1 MMRAMVSH
9 ETPPTARK
17 IIGRFWPKTTVARM
31 TMSVSG
37 KVLTTSTPR
46 IRRSSARPPTSAAN
60 TP

>member
-17 IIGRFWPKTTVARM
+17 IIGMFWPKTTVHRM

-37 KVLTTSTPR
+37 KVLTMSTKR
-46 IRRSSARPPTSAAN
+46 IMASSARPPTSAAS